1 MHILR
6 VIIKMIEVLKFSG
19 LWCQPCRVYEPIF
32 DQVKGEMNDV
42 LFNKFDVDTDTEQ
55 TMKYNIRSVPTTI
68 ILKDGVEINRFSGVK
83 NKKQLIDTIN
93 SFK

>member
-1 MHILR
+1 MIT
-6 VIIKMIEVLKFSG
+6 VIKASAE
-19 LWCQPCRVYEPIF
+19 WCQSCRVYEPIF
-32 DQVKGEMNDV
+32 DQVKEELNDV
-42 LFNKFDVDTDTEQ
+42 EFRKFDVDSTPDWTI
-55 TMKYNIRSVPTTI
+55 KYKINSLPTTI